1 MKLSHTSALIVE
13 SGHLI
18 ARACESCQDKAKQQ
32 RIAELLWQIL
42 EVAALV
48 DGMTR
53 DELHAKLLADEPIQV
68 EMAL

>member
-1 MKLSHTSALIVE
+1 MKLSHPSALIVE
-13 SGHLI
+13 SGNLV
-18 ARACESCQDKAKQQ
+18 AKAYQECQDTAKKQ
-32 RIAELLWQIL
+32 RIAELLWNIL

-53 DELHAKLLADEPIQV
+53 DELHAKLLAEDIQI